1 MPIEVASGSKIEL
14 TFVDIDIEND
24 ASCGYDYVQGRQHY
38 LALQS
43 HFVICLVLDTDNTE
57 LLKKCGTGLP
67 EKIVSKGNKLTVK
80 FKTDYSVGTKVGQ
93 WSSPVGSSLL

>member
-1 MPIEVASGSKIEL
+1 MLIYKGYPNTYGNSLRVSMPIEVASGSKIEL

-43 HFVICLVLDTDNTE
+43 HFVY
-57 LLKKCGTGLP
+57 LP
-67 EKIVSKGNKLTVK
+67 
-80 FKTDYSVGTKVGQ
+80 
-93 WSSPVGSSLL
+93 SS